1 MTWDPEALTEQCNEA
16 MSESNSR
23 NPLEFPWG
31 LFSWGDAPP
40 AIGGGVGAFQW
51 FAELDELLAFVTDLS
66 PAGFATFDEEE
77 EWLEIRTRLRQAAEG
92 FGVNP
97 AAAIQAFN
105 AELTSLLQ
113 IDWIGRLDDLM
124 AGNEAF
130 PLMVRA
136 RFRGDWDDAP
146 AQASLRPIQPEEQES
161 FLAFLSEYGL

>member
-1 MTWDPEALTEQCNEA
+1 MTWDPDALSEHCNA
-16 MSESNSR
+16 VMSESSSR
-23 NPLEFPWG
+23 NPLEFSWG
-31 LFSWGDAPP
+31 LFSWADAPP

-51 FAELDELLAFVTDLS
+51 FAELDDLMAFVTDLS

-77 EWLEIRTRLRQAAEG
+77 EWLEIRTSLRQTAEG

-124 AGNEAF
+124 ACNGAF

-136 RFRGDWDDAP
+136 RFRGDWDDTP
-146 AQASLRPIQPEEQES
+146 SQASLQPIQPEEMES
-161 FLAFLSEYGL
+161 FLAFLSEYGI

>member
-16 MSESNSR
+16 MSESSSR

-51 FAELDELLAFVTDLS
+51 FAELDDLMAFVTDLS

-77 EWLEIRTRLRQAAEG
+77 EWLELRTSLRQIAKGFEDNAE
-92 FGVNP
+92 
-97 AAAIQAFN
+97 AAIQAFN
-105 AELTSLLQ
+105 AELASLLQ

-124 AGNEAF
+124 AGHEAF
-130 PLMVRA
+130 PLIVRA
-136 RFRGDWDDAP
+136 RFRGNWDDTP
-146 AQASLRPIQPEEQES
+146 AQPNLRPVQAEERDS
-161 FLAFLSEYGL
+161 FLAFLSEYGY